1 MSTKVFSIFNHKGGV
16 GKSTISTNL
25 AGYLSNQGYKVLF
38 GDFDVQQSSHNWLI
52 RRSAHAAKISS
63 WEIKDGKLSTPD
75 DDVDFI
81 IIDSPAGVSNDFL
94 KKLVGLSDKVIVP
107 LKPSLFDIL
116 STESFLEEIVDIIN
130 DQSKET
136 DICLIGNMVE
146 KDTTSTSQLEKFM
159 KESGLAVPTNIRQ
172 SQIYVQLAAHSLT
185 LFDGKS
191 DKNEFFK
198 DEKEEWEPLIDWL
211 FDKNKTVVETEVDT
225 DIRLTA

>member
-25 AGYLSNQGYKVLF
+25 AGYLSNQGHKVLF
-38 GDFDVQQSSHNWLI
+38 GDFDVQQSAHNWLL
-52 RRSAHAAKISS
+52 RRSPHAAKICE
-63 WEIKDGKLSTPD
+63 WVIQNGKLSTPD

-116 STESFLEEIVDIIN
+116 STSPFLDEIIDVIN
-130 DQSKET
+130 KQNKET

-146 KDTTSTSQLEKFM
+146 AKTESTEQLLKFM
-159 KESGLAVPTNIRQ
+159 NNSGLAVPTLIRQ

-185 LFDGKS
+185 LFDGNS
-191 DKNEFFK
+191 DKHNFFK
-198 DEKEEWEPLIDWL
+198 DEKKEWEPLIDWL
-211 FDKNKTVVETEVDT
+211 FDKNKISVEQSVDIKET
-225 DIRLTA
+225 LK